1 MTMEERKARM
11 TSFELEE
18 EHYNYINQLITEG
31 KIRSLKEFVEMCVE
45 FGRKNNINEWHPG
58 IFNVG
63 PVRVV
68 LIPKKMLDVFVQH
81 LPEESYE
88 PVGREI
94 GELIR
99 SYALL
104 KYQIDTTK
112 PENWKKALEV
122 ISDTGLG
129 HFIINDN
136 NVEIISPCL
145 PIGITQQII
154 QTVLGV
160 PLETV
165 KMLFDVH
172 FFKIK
177 QSSAS

>member
-1 MTMEERKARM
+1 MTLEERKARM

-18 EHYNYINQLITEG
+18 EHYNHINRLITEG

-45 FGRKNNINEWHPG
+45 FGLKNSINEWHPG

-63 PVRVV
+63 PVRVI
-68 LIPKKMLDVFVQH
+68 LIPRKILDVFVQH
-81 LPEESYE
+81 VPEESYE

-112 PENWKKALEV
+112 AQNWKKALEIV
-122 ISDTGLG
+122 SDTGLG
-129 HFIINDN
+129 HFIINDDD
-136 NVEIISPCL
+136 VEILSPCL
-145 PIGITQQII
+145 PIGLTQQII

-160 PLETV
+160 PLETI

-177 QSSAS
+177 RSSTI

>member
-1 MTMEERKARM
+1 MTVEERKARM

-18 EHYNYINQLITEG
+18 EHYNHITQLITEG

-45 FGRKNNINEWHPG
+45 FGLKNSINEWHLG

-68 LIPKKMLDVFVQH
+68 LIPRKILDVFVQH
-81 LPEESYE
+81 VPEENYE

-99 SYALL
+99 SYTLL
-104 KYQIDTTK
+104 RYQIDSTK
-112 PENWKKALEV
+112 AQNWKKALEV
-122 ISDTGLG
+122 VSDTGLG
-129 HFIINDN
+129 HFMIHDD
-136 NVEIISPCL
+136 NVEVLSPCL
-145 PIGITQQII
+145 PIGLTQQII

-160 PLETV
+160 PLETI

-172 FFKIK
+172 LFKIK
-177 QSSAS
+177 RSSAI